1 MARTTLFPTK
11 CPFDVHFRA
20 STVCALLCAA
30 KLKTATLVE
39 FTLVMPLII
48 SYASRTASRRRSAST
63 GLGDLL
69 HEADSGA
76 RREFLPRIHPR
87 RLSARQAKRRSRP
100 WIETVRKVCGINT
113 MTLPARLETSSD
125 LQQERPRWGSNPG
138 PMVNAGRFLLASAF
152 RVHAGQPAF
161 TRPLPLCQKTDTD
174 RGRHGAPPPS
184 PRKGNSPL
192 THHYES
198 SSHCNAVLQLHHQT
212 YTSTTVF
219 SQAAS
224 VLKMVSHYRAN

>member
-1 MARTTLFPTK
+1 
-11 CPFDVHFRA
+11 
-20 STVCALLCAA
+20 
-30 KLKTATLVE
+30 
-39 FTLVMPLII
+39 MPLII

-174 RGRHGAPPPS
+174 RGRHATPPLS
-184 PRKGNSPL
+184 PRKGNGSPHPPL
-192 THHYES
+192 LKIRP
-198 SSHCNAVLQLHHQT
+198 LQRYLAFTPANLHEHN
-212 YTSTTVF
+212 SVF
-219 SQAAS
+219 AS
-224 VLKMVSHYRAN
+224 GERSENG